1 MIDDET
7 WVETCQVVNPIGLG
21 ISAKA
26 GGFAKRCFES
36 GLKRGYRSFDEASH
50 SYVGWECP

>member
-7 WVETCQVVNPIGLG
+7 WVETCKVVNPIGLG

-36 GLKRGYRSFDEASH
+36 GLKRG
-50 SYVGWECP
+50 